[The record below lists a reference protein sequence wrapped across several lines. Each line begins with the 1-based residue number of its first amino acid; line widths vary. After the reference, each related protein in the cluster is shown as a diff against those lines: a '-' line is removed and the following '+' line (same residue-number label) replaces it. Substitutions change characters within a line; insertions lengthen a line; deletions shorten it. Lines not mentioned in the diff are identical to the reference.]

1 MNAKKSCK
9 EDTKNSD
16 QTTAIETTDDNCDAN
31 KLTSDNTNEE
41 IMILNGQE
49 KKETDD
55 ISTTNQNFISKEM
68 NVAT

>member
-16 QTTAIETTDDNCDAN
+16 QDPAIETTDDSDAN
-31 KLTSDNTNEE
+31 NLTSDNTNEE